1 MAHTYFLTPGPSE
14 LFHTVAGH
22 IKTALKENVCA
33 ISHRSKTFQQIVA
46 HTLLQLRELFHLPEG
61 YHIAFTASATEV
73 WERAIQ
79 NMSEEH
85 TLHLVNGSF
94 SKKFYDFSKLLQRQA
109 DKWEVPLGQGFDLS
123 QMPTFQS
130 PELLCITHNET
141 STGVSVPLADIY
153 ALRQKFPDALLI
165 VDAVSSAPY
174 PNFDFTQIDSLFF
187 SVQKCFGLPAG
198 LGVWVFNDRCLAKA
212 EELLRKGKSIGTYH
226 SLPSLISAIRK
237 NETPETPNMLGI
249 YLLGKVAEDMNRRG
263 IKTIRQETDAKAAIA
278 YHNLQKHGDKFS
290 LFVENPAH
298 RSATVIVANVL
309 NRPAADFINFCKGQN
324 IVVGSGYGN
333 LKETQIRIANF
344 PTHSKEVFL
353 HLSDLM
359 TAW

>member
-1 MAHTYFLTPGPSE
+1 MAHTHFLTPGPSE
-14 LFHTVAGH
+14 LFYTVADH
-22 IKTALKENVCA
+22 MKTALKENICE
-33 ISHRSKTFQQIVA
+33 ISHRSKQFQQIVH
-46 HTLLQLRELFHLPEG
+46 HTIAQLRELFQLPDH
-61 YHIAFTASATEV
+61 YYITFTASATEV

-79 NMSEEH
+79 NLSEES

-94 SKKFYDFSKLLQRQA
+94 SKKFYDFSKQLHRQA
-109 DKWEVPLGQGFDLS
+109 DKWEVPLGCGFDIT

-141 STGVSVPLADIY
+141 STGVSMPLADIY
-153 ALRQKFPDALLI
+153 ALRQQFPDALLI

-174 PNFDFTQIDSLFF
+174 PAIDFTQIDSLFF

-198 LGVWVFNDRCLAKA
+198 LGVWIFNERCVAKA
-212 EELLRKGKSIGTYH
+212 ESLLQKGKSIGTYH
-226 SLPSLISAIRK
+226 SIPSLVNAIRK

-263 IKTIRQETDAKAAIA
+263 IKTIRQETDGKAAIA
-278 YHNLQKHGDKFS
+278 YHSLQQYPDKFS
-290 LFVENPAH
+290 LFVSNPNH
-298 RSATVIVANVL
+298 RSPTVIVANVL
-309 NRPAADFINFCKGQN
+309 NRPAANFIAFCKQYH

-344 PTHSKEVFL
+344 PTHSKETFR
-353 HLSDLM
+353 HLADLM
-359 TAW
+359 EKW